1 MVDQPE
7 EIGGLLCLNIICGM
21 AVLTCSQ
28 CPVCKADV
36 TLPWHLSQ
44 ANKPHAAPANE
55 QSSASDAISPS
66 VVTPPVTELTPLLHD
81 RGGS

>member
-1 MVDQPE
+1 VVDQPE
-7 EIGGLLCLNIICGM
+7 EIGELLCLDVIWSM

-44 ANKPHAAPANE
+44 ANKPRAAPANE
-55 QSSASDAISPS
+55 QSSDPDAISPS
-66 VVTPPVTELTPLLHD
+66 AITPPVTELTPLLRD
-81 RGGS
+81 RSGS